1 MDNPTTI
8 VVPDT
13 VYTPS
18 AVQEISRLRHER
30 WAILAALSNSADD
43 KEPRLSDSQKD
54 GFRLRL
60 IVIHKRLFKL
70 TGNTIYCVR

>member
-1 MDNPTTI
+1 MDNPKTI

-13 VYTPS
+13 VYTPG

-43 KEPRLSDSQKD
+43 KEPPLSDTQK
-54 GFRLRL
+54 GNFRQRL